1 MRRREVEAFEVAMSE
16 SNQSDKHALECLRLE
31 ADCRELAKNT
41 PDPELEL
48 HYLKMADHWSAL
60 SVSGPVALSG
70 ESDSDADTKDT

>member
-1 MRRREVEAFEVAMSE
+1 LAFVGSGIINA
-16 SNQSDKHALECLRLE
+16 ALSMP
-31 ADCRELAKNT
+31 DCRELAKNT